1 MIPMPWGNDDN
12 KLVRG
17 DKLVPVEDPLVDDT
31 ELALVG
37 TNLLMT
43 SSVFG
48 FPDFGHLVELQ
59 DGGSLRWYGGLS
71 SQEPGNWCLVRGDP
85 KEGEREEDLFL
96 ELTHKLTDVY
106 KEAFSVTSGSCFWRG
121 KLELKE
127 AAKGGQIQQVRIEGG
142 IVVSQKEGSDKDF
155 VREGVWTA
163 ADVDEEGI
171 AAQRQKARE
180 AVNRALMTPKAE
192 STGFKT
198 PARIAGIRRTSKKML
213 AQPDEDDPSK
223 LLTDD

>member
-1 MIPMPWGNDDN
+1 MRSGMIPMPWGDN
-12 KLVRG
+12 KPT
-17 DKLVPVEDPLVDDT
+17 PVVDPLVDDT

-59 DGGSLRWYGGLS
+59 EGGALRWYGGFFS
-71 SQEPGNWCLVRGDP
+71 KEPGNWCLVRGDP
-85 KEGEREEDLFL
+85 KEGERKEDLFL
-96 ELTHKLTDVY
+96 ELTQQLTDLY
-106 KEAFSVTSGSCFWRG
+106 KEAFSVTSGGCYWRG
-121 KLELKE
+121 KLELAK
-127 AAKGGQIQQVRIEGG
+127 AAKSGQIEQVRIEGG
-142 IVVSQKEGSDKDF
+142 IVVSKKEGAEDF
-155 VREGVWTA
+155 TREGVWTA
-163 ADVDEEGI
+163 ADVDEEGV
-171 AAQRQKARE
+171 AAQRQKARD

-198 PARIAGIRRTSKKML
+198 PARIAGIRRIGKKML
-213 AQPDEDDPSK
+213 AQPDDEDPTK

>member
-1 MIPMPWGNDDN
+1 MIPMPWGGDN
-12 KLVRG
+12 KP
-17 DKLVPVEDPLVDDT
+17 VPVVDPLVDDT

-59 DGGSLRWYGGLS
+59 DGGVLRWYGGLS
-71 SQEPGNWCLVRGDP
+71 SKEPGNWCLVRGDP

-96 ELTHKLTDVY
+96 ELTQKLTDVY
-106 KEAFSVTSGSCFWRG
+106 KEAFSVPSGSCNWRG

-127 AAKGGQIQQVRIEGG
+127 AAKGGQILQVRIEGG
-142 IVVSQKEGSDKDF
+142 IVVSEKEGGSEF
-155 VREGVWTA
+155 TREGVWTA
-163 ADVDEEGI
+163 ADVDEEGV

-213 AQPDEDDPSK
+213 AQPDDDDPAK